1 MSSRPVPPV
10 ARVVAVPLVL
20 SLVVS
25 LIVLAFLWPALTSS
39 ARDLPIAVSG
49 PTDVVAQLTEGI
61 DEAAPGVFDVA
72 TVDDREAAVDAIE
85 SREVYGAIVLGES
98 PEVLTSSAAS
108 PVAAQAL
115 SAMAPKLQ
123 ATLQQALAAQAAAMG
138 VEPPVVTV
146 AVTDVVPLAETDE
159 RGVGLGSA
167 VLPLTIGGLLGAV
180 LITFGIAGRRQ
191 RLVALVLYAVVGG
204 AMLGGILQGWLG
216 VLQGSYLANSAA
228 IALALLATGAAIAG
242 LASALGRA
250 GIAVGVVTM
259 ILFAVPLASA
269 ATPVE
274 FLPAPWGAVG
284 QWFPPGAAATLV
296 RDLSYFPAADALF
309 PWLVLTGW
317 AVAGLALLGLGRA
330 RIGATA
336 SVIDA

>member
-138 VEPPVVTV
+138 VEPPVVT
-146 AVTDVVPLAETDE
+146 DVVPLAETDE

-250 GIAVGVVTM
+250 GIAAGVVTM

-274 FLPAPWGAVG
+274 FLPEDEIDSTQHAEVLG
-284 QWFPPGAAATLV
+284 
-296 RDLSYFPAADALF
+296 DLRLRP
-309 PWLVLTGW
+309 
-317 AVAGLALLGLGRA
+317 AGL
-330 RIGATA
+330 IHQP
-336 SVIDA
+336 